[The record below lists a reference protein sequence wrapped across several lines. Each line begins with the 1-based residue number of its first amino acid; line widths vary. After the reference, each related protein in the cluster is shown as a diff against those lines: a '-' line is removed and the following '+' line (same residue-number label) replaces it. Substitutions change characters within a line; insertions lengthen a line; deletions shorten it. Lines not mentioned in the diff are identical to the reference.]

1 MEKGKPSY
9 TVGGNVSWCSHYGEQ
24 YGASLKKLK
33 IELSYDPEIPLLG
46 IYPGK
51 TLIRKDTCTP
61 VFIATLF
68 TIADSP
74 TGSNPN
80 VH

>member
-1 MEKGKPSY
+1 MPGIIEGASESKTTK
-9 TVGGNVSWCSHYGEQ
+9 CSHYGEQ